1 MSREEFEA
9 WKANMRRRREHERK
23 AEREF
28 SRDRDFAR
36 EMSSS
41 GDVSSVKS
49 VCLFYDLN
57 FPLLFS
63 ISMRGAS
70 GNILWSLATIWQDN
84 TLYLLVG
91 RRMQNR
97 FFFFSYGYRENPK
110 SFYQTFGCFLIRPH
124 F

>member
-57 FPLLFS
+57 FPFS
-63 ISMRGAS
+63 YISMRSAFCGVRQQF
-70 GNILWSLATIWQDN
+70 GNITPFIF
-84 TLYLLVG
+84 LLPE
-91 RRMQNR
+91 R
-97 FFFFSYGYRENPK
+97 
-110 SFYQTFGCFLIRPH
+110 
-124 F
+124 